1 MPGSKTNSRSASR
14 TSLEDLSPKAADV
27 TARLTDPKGYTG
39 THKQRFDEEGNGR
52 GLVGRHDIVTFDG
65 STSSLHRD
73 HTVKSDTD
81 LRGRVEGEK
90 PIVHQ
95 KSKQDDIGYTA
106 KKIKLYE
113 YAEKHEEGEDLVL
126 NKTFP
131 TMDTLRAHAAQLLPA
146 GKPKVILDQSLHEVQ
161 SLDQISD
168 GGKYLAITPY
178 DRANI
183 EDGRIPLRF
192 RE

>member
-1 MPGSKTNSRSASR
+1 MPSSTSNSRSTSR
-14 TSLEDLSPKAADV
+14 TSLEDLSPRAADV

-39 THKQRFDEEGNGR
+39 THKQRFDEEGHGR

-73 HTVKSDTD
+73 HTVKSDAD
-81 LRGRVEGEK
+81 LRARVEGEK

-95 KSKQDDIGYTA
+95 KSQQDDIGRTA

-113 YAEKHEEGEDLVL
+113 YAEKFEEGQDLVL
-126 NKTFP
+126 NKSYP
-131 TMDTLRAHAAQLLPA
+131 SMESLKAHAAQLLPA
-146 GKPKVILDQSLHEVQ
+146 GKPKVILDQSLHEVH
-161 SLDQISD
+161 SLDEISD
-168 GGKYLAITPY
+168 GGKYLAITPH
-178 DRANI
+178 DRAHI
-183 EDGRIPLRF
+183 EEGRIPVRF